1 MRSQSTFQVAPFVA
15 DVTPRLGDTL
25 VFGLDA
31 DSTVA
36 VIEHPLLAKGVVL
49 RDAGGTY
56 VLCALDWMTLGND
69 AYDLFRARIAQAA
82 GTSPS
87 HVVVHTVQ
95 QHTAPG
101 VDINA
106 QRLLDREKDAPRCTN
121 PDFLEAATER
131 VAAAVHGAEWRSV
144 THVGTSWAAVDRVA
158 SSRRI
163 RQPDGTILARYS
175 RANDPAHR
183 MAPEGY
189 IDGFLRTISFCDGE
203 APLVQMH
210 YYATHP
216 QSYYGDRRVT
226 YDVPGLARERLEQDS
241 GVFQIY
247 FSGCAGDITMGKYN
261 AGTPEDRA
269 ALADR
274 LHDAMVRSVN
284 SVSREPP
291 PAERAPAPLQ
301 WRTAPVQ
308 FPLRSDPAFSEDTNR
323 AVLRDAGASA
333 RARVKA
339 ALNLAFIERVQ
350 AGRPLELS
358 CLALGGIRILH
369 LPGEPFVEYQ
379 LWAQR
384 AFPRWFVAVAD
395 LCDCAPLYL
404 CTDEAYRD
412 NGGYEQTMSFVDPS
426 ELLLKRKMEELITG
440 RPTA

>member
-1 MRSQSTFQVAPFVA
+1 MGSQSAFQVAPFVA

-49 RDAGGTY
+49 RDAGGTS
-56 VLCALDWMTLGND
+56 VLCALDWCTLGND
-69 AYDLFRARIAQAA
+69 AYALFRARIARAA

-87 HVVVHTVQ
+87 QVAVHTVQ

-131 VAAAVHGAEWRSV
+131 VAAAVHGAQWRSV

-158 SSRRI
+158 ASRRI

-183 MAPEGY
+183 RAPEGY

-226 YDVPGLARERLEQDS
+226 YDVPGLARERLEKDS
-241 GVFQIY
+241 GVFQIH

-261 AGTPEDRA
+261 AGTPEDRPEHA
-269 ALADR
+269 GTAFPWSLAGTP
-274 LHDAMVRSVN
+274 
-284 SVSREPP
+284 SRWQILRFPP
-291 PAERAPAPLQ
+291 FVLRAPFCPQ
-301 WRTAPVQ
+301 SKCR
-308 FPLRSDPAFSEDTNR
+308 RSDMAPRPHRGFLSSLASRR
-323 AVLRDAGASA
+323 ATA
-333 RARVKA
+333 
-339 ALNLAFIERVQ
+339 
-350 AGRPLELS
+350 
-358 CLALGGIRILH
+358 
-369 LPGEPFVEYQ
+369 
-379 LWAQR
+379 
-384 AFPRWFVAVAD
+384 
-395 LCDCAPLYL
+395 
-404 CTDEAYRD
+404 
-412 NGGYEQTMSFVDPS
+412 
-426 ELLLKRKMEELITG
+426 ITPVWCRSG
-440 RPTA
+440 

>member
-1 MRSQSTFQVAPFVA
+1 MTPQTPHSKGSQSAFQVAPFVA
-15 DVTPRLGDTL
+15 DVTPRLGYAL

-56 VLCALDWMTLGND
+56 VLCALDWCTLGND
-69 AYDLFRARIAQAA
+69 AYDLFRAGIARAA

-87 HVVVHTVQ
+87 QVAVHTVQ

-106 QRLLDREKDAPRCTN
+106 QRLLDREKDAPRCTD
-121 PDFLEAATER
+121 PDFLEAAIER
-131 VAAAVHGAEWRSV
+131 VAAAVHGAQWRSV

-226 YDVPGLARERLEQDS
+226 YDVPGLARERLEKDS
-241 GVFQIY
+241 GVFQIH

-284 SVSREPP
+284 SVAREP
-291 PAERAPAPLQ
+291 ASPLQ
-301 WRTAPVQ
+301 WRTVAVRCLASPMMLPVGGSQ
-308 FPLRSDPAFSEDTNR
+308 DPA
-323 AVLRDAGASA
+323 
-333 RARVKA
+333 
-339 ALNLAFIERVQ
+339 
-350 AGRPLELS
+350 
-358 CLALGGIRILH
+358 
-369 LPGEPFVEYQ
+369 Q
-379 LWAQR
+379 LLQ
-384 AFPRWFVAVAD
+384 
-395 LCDCAPLYL
+395 
-404 CTDEAYRD
+404 
-412 NGGYEQTMSFVDPS
+412 
-426 ELLLKRKMEELITG
+426 
-440 RPTA
+440 